1 MKNNLA
7 RVRKSG
13 QKTAVCFEFQHPQQ
27 QAGFKQLA
35 PPVASSGVWC
45 DAAPMDKSVVTRFA
59 ICSVRNVLIL
69 LIDTKTGAT
78 LGKATGII
86 EQEIDTA
93 ISSVEFSE
101 HLTFKL
107 VKSEITTSAMTVKID
122 STCSVDG
129 SCRQDTQPWSSPRPI
144 TVGGSIDGTWTR
156 SWTGNVGH
164 KEFLID
170 YAITVS
176 MAGTSG
182 TARWGGNGQPG
193 GGQYKVRCDNEF
205 ATYAGCVVPAAIMT
219 LDVNPIYS
227 GARKYIAAAQE
238 SMNTHPGWEGHGQ
251 PLHREASKLE
261 GGMNRSVICDGTF
274 RESSSTPPPVQ
285 CDEWPFAGS
294 KESGRSQGVKS
305 GAECQQYFVYA
316 TTDSSGAPTLGLM
329 WPGFLQGM
337 MPSPTA
343 KCARASM
350 TKFDNEGVG
359 GDFGRLIQKWR
370 LIDNDPFWV
379 NSGAGLPW

>member
-101 HLTFKL
+101 HLTLKL

-294 KESGRSQGVKS
+294 KESCRSQG
-305 GAECQQYFVYA
+305 
-316 TTDSSGAPTLGLM
+316 
-329 WPGFLQGM
+329 
-337 MPSPTA
+337 
-343 KCARASM
+343 
-350 TKFDNEGVG
+350 
-359 GDFGRLIQKWR
+359 
-370 LIDNDPFWV
+370 
-379 NSGAGLPW
+379 